1 MLTYTY
7 THSYSV
13 FTYILKTILQSSNH
27 VTLALNTLFIVQ
39 QKSLLS
45 LQACC
50 SLTLALCI
58 TNHPLFALHLFLQS
72 KPCYTLDQAAREL
85 WKNTMFLLLLG
96 FFSHKPYLFSV
107 RCCYL
112 TQLLLVRWSFF
123 FPFILRDCCLWSSR
137 GKKQVRVELFCS
149 GCQHGASVAQSSPHP
164 TPTPLAISCEAARS
178 PVIPVV
184 PHPFPLLPCCITGSP
199 QPLLCL
205 WPPEPQHV
213 SPPKESSQ
221 SPSCV
226 PMCAFNIGF
235 RSILY
240 KVRGCW
246 FMLW

>member
-85 WKNTMFLLLLG
+85 
-96 FFSHKPYLFSV
+96 
-107 RCCYL
+107 
-112 TQLLLVRWSFF
+112 
-123 FPFILRDCCLWSSR
+123 
-137 GKKQVRVELFCS
+137 
-149 GCQHGASVAQSSPHP
+149 
-164 TPTPLAISCEAARS
+164 
-178 PVIPVV
+178 
-184 PHPFPLLPCCITGSP
+184 
-199 QPLLCL
+199 
-205 WPPEPQHV
+205 
-213 SPPKESSQ
+213 
-221 SPSCV
+221 
-226 PMCAFNIGF
+226 
-235 RSILY
+235 
-240 KVRGCW
+240 
-246 FMLW
+246 